1 MNIKLTKV
9 KLHFEAVHTPTL
21 IHWLARGFHHVS
33 LKLYELELIFLRKKN
48 ASLACLV
55 SAQITILWGFAFL
68 CKTLGFSPFLSISI
82 VLLWQICVFLV
93 KEIVKVWE
101 TVVWC
106 NIQWSLSQVTMSTNF
121 DDFYWKCTFLAERYK
136 LKVCEDFSFFFLVEC
151 QGNENRFLNI
161 WNGEI
166 WHLYHSEVTLKPC
179 TIFLNVIMYIRVF
192 FIMHPLDLFW
202 FYSPDNQVQQ
212 WNI

>member
-21 IHWLARGFHHVS
+21 IHWIARGFHHVS

-55 SAQITILWGFAFL
+55 SAQITILWGFAL
-68 CKTLGFSPFLSISI
+68 QCKNSGIFPLLPISI
-82 VLLWQICVFLV
+82 VFLWQICVFLV

-106 NIQWSLSQVTMSTNF
+106 NIQCSLSQVTMSANF
-121 DDFYWKCTFLAERYK
+121 DDFYWKCTFLAEKYK
-136 LKVCEDFSFFFLVEC
+136 LKVCEDFLFFFSHRMSEERKQISEHLKWGNLTSLSFRSYSETLHNIFKCYHVH
-151 QGNENRFLNI
+151 QGFFL
-161 WNGEI
+161 
-166 WHLYHSEVTLKPC
+166 
-179 TIFLNVIMYIRVF
+179 
-192 FIMHPLDLFW
+192 
-202 FYSPDNQVQQ
+202 
-212 WNI
+212 